1 MGLECRERV
10 EAVLFVPL
18 DMDIYL
24 AVMRAEPIVGLAVD
38 LDLPFRVL
46 LFVKPVLR
54 HDLLSVLEY
63 PACSGVKLAVDRPH
77 AVLLQ
82 EVVAA
87 YLLEPGDVVELPS
100 QVVLPVLELPVL
112 LHPL

>member
-1 MGLECRERV
+1 MDSPLECGHDHVLRPAELGASVLVPVPWMGLECRERV

-77 AVLLQ
+77 AV
-82 EVVAA
+82 
-87 YLLEPGDVVELPS
+87 
-100 QVVLPVLELPVL
+100 
-112 LHPL
+112 